1 MPTGKRAMSEII
13 RLSYAELAERLGI
26 SKEAA
31 KSRVRRAGWLR
42 VVDNR
47 GVARFNVPLDVF
59 DTPDRHGADTVT
71 RETPDVAETPERDTD
86 TTLAAI
92 EAIRNAL
99 ERSESARSEVDKRCL
114 ELAEQVG
121 HLKAE
126 RDAARAE
133 IEELRRVPPSET
145 PQPPKPS
152 PLAYPP
158 RRRWWP
164 FG

>member
-26 SKEAA
+26 SREAA

-42 VVDNR
+42 VVDNS

-71 RETPDVAETPERDTD
+71 RETPEVAETPQRDTD
-86 TTLAAI
+86 ATLAAI
-92 EAIRNAL
+92 EAIRSAL
-99 ERSESARSEVDKRCL
+99 ERSEAARSEADKRCL
-114 ELAEQVG
+114 DLAEQVG

-133 IEELRRVPPSET
+133 IEELRRVPVPET
-145 PQPPKPS
+145 PPTPKAA